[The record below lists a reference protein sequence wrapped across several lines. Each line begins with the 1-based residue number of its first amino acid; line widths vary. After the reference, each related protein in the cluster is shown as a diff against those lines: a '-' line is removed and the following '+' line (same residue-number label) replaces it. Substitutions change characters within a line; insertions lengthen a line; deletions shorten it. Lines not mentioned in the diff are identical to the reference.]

1 MSTDYALSLFCLMYC
16 TAVESANGSSVF
28 SLSQIFLSQILACL
42 GIRRRRQPICLFKLT
57 VVKAY
62 KSSSWFDPAHCI
74 ALDFLTRTAMTG
86 QSHVF
91 VAAPVHAGAERALAA
106 LLETMNASP
115 GTADPA
121 NTLLPFGRIST
132 IHFARF
138 VLLDDPSLP
147 DRQQIAKQLPV
158 SEPLR
163 LAFIADCD
171 GTADELLHTLVQ
183 LATPGLQ
190 AIFSHCSDFDI
201 HADLLAWLRAH
212 RIVSAATYANGP
224 ARSMTQVREEA
235 ALHAVLREV
244 RLAHPGSSL
253 EELRQVLLDAAR
265 TVQLTPLP
273 ASTLAQKVAHVG
285 DFLRLPLY
293 AALLSPLLVPAL
305 PFLVLLLRWRETHD
319 PVLAPIPSIERN
331 KLLSS
336 IEDRDVTNQYSA
348 IGSLKPGRFRRW
360 LTVAILW
367 TIDWTGRHLF
377 TRGRL
382 GRVNTIH
389 FASWTF
395 LDDKRRLLFASN
407 YDGSRE
413 AYNDDFI
420 NKVAFG
426 LNISFSNGLGYPQ
439 TNWLIF
445 DGAWHEQDFK
455 RYLFHHQIPTQ
466 VWYKAMPGL
475 TAYDFARNT
484 RIRQGLTA
492 NLTGSALRAWI
503 AEI

>member
-1 MSTDYALSLFCLMYC
+1 MA
-16 TAVESANGSSVF
+16 GQ
-28 SLSQIFLSQILACL
+28 SQI
-42 GIRRRRQPICLFKLT
+42 
-57 VVKAY
+57 
-62 KSSSWFDPAHCI
+62 
-74 ALDFLTRTAMTG
+74 
-86 QSHVF
+86 F
-91 VAAPVHAGAERALAA
+91 VAAPVHTGAAKALAD
-106 LLETMNASP
+106 LLETMNMKTAP
-115 GTADPA
+115 GTANPTNA
-121 NTLLPFGRIST
+121 LVPFGRIPT
-132 IHFARF
+132 IHVARF
-138 VLLDDPSLP
+138 VILDDPSLP
-147 DRQQIAKQLPV
+147 DRQKIAKQLPA

-171 GTADELLHTLVQ
+171 GTADELLRDLVQ
-183 LATPGLQ
+183 VATPGLQ
-190 AIFSHCSDFDI
+190 QIFSYCSDFDPR
-201 HADLLAWLRAH
+201 ADLLAWLRTH
-212 RIVSAATYANGP
+212 RIVSSATYANWPG
-224 ARSMTQVREEA
+224 RSMAQVREEA
-235 ALHAVLREV
+235 ALHDALRQA
-244 RLAHPGSSL
+244 RLAHPQASPEHL
-253 EELRQVLLDAAR
+253 HQVLLTAAR
-265 TVQLTPLP
+265 SVQLTPLP
-273 ASTLAQKVAHVG
+273 TPTLAEKAGRIG

-319 PVLAPIPSIERN
+319 PVLAPVPSIERN
-331 KLLSS
+331 KLLHS
-336 IEDRDVTNQYSA
+336 IEDRDVTNQYST

-360 LTVAILW
+360 LSVAILW
-367 TIDWTGRHLF
+367 TIDWSGRHLY
-377 TRGRL
+377 TTGRL

-395 LDDKRRLLFASN
+395 LDDKRRVFFASN

-426 LNISFSNGLGYPQ
+426 LNLSFSNGLGYPQ

-445 DGAWHEQDFK
+445 DGAHHEQDFK

-475 TAYDFARNT
+475 TTYDLARNS

-492 NLTGSALRAWI
+492 NLTGSKLRAWI

>member
-1 MSTDYALSLFCLMYC
+1 
-16 TAVESANGSSVF
+16 
-28 SLSQIFLSQILACL
+28 
-42 GIRRRRQPICLFKLT
+42 
-57 VVKAY
+57 
-62 KSSSWFDPAHCI
+62 
-74 ALDFLTRTAMTG
+74 MTG
-86 QSHVF
+86 QSHIII
-91 VAAPVHAGAERALAA
+91 AAPVRAGAATALAA
-106 LLETMNASP
+106 LLETMNAAP

-121 NTLLPFGRIST
+121 NALLPFGRIPT
-132 IHFARF
+132 IHVARF

-147 DRQQIAKQLPV
+147 DRQQIAKQLPAF
-158 SEPLR
+158 EPLR
-163 LAFIADCD
+163 LAFVADCD
-171 GTADELLHTLVQ
+171 GTADELLRALVQ

-190 AIFSHCSDFDI
+190 KIFSYCSDFDAR
-201 HADLLAWLRAH
+201 ADLLAWLRAH
-212 RIVSAATYANGP
+212 RITSAAAYVNWPG
-224 ARSMTQVREEA
+224 RSMAQVREEA
-235 ALHAVLREV
+235 ALHAALRQA
-244 RLAHPGSSL
+244 RLAHPSASP
-253 EELRQVLLDAAR
+253 EELRCVLLAAAR
-265 TVQLTPLP
+265 TVSLTPLP
-273 ASTLAQKVAHVG
+273 SPTFAEKVAQIG

-305 PFLVLLLRWRETHD
+305 PLIILLLRWRETHD
-319 PVLAPIPSIERN
+319 PVLAPVPSIARN

-367 TIDWTGRHLF
+367 TIDWSARHLF
-377 TRGRL
+377 TTGRL

-395 LDDKRRLLFASN
+395 LDDKRRVLFASN

-426 LNISFSNGLGYPQ
+426 LNLSFSNGLGYPQ

-445 DGAWHEQDFK
+445 DGARHEQDFK

-466 VWYKAMPGL
+466 VWYNAMPGL
-475 TAYDFARNT
+475 TTYDLARNT

-492 NLTGSALRAWI
+492 NLTGSVLRAWI

>member
-1 MSTDYALSLFCLMYC
+1 MA
-16 TAVESANGSSVF
+16 
-28 SLSQIFLSQILACL
+28 
-42 GIRRRRQPICLFKLT
+42 
-57 VVKAY
+57 
-62 KSSSWFDPAHCI
+62 
-74 ALDFLTRTAMTG
+74 G
-86 QSHVF
+86 QSHIF
-91 VAAPVHAGAERALAA
+91 VAALVRPGAAGALTA
-106 LLETMNASP
+106 LLETMNATP

-121 NTLLPFGRIST
+121 NALVPFGRIPT
-132 IHFARF
+132 IHVARF

-147 DRQQIAKQLPV
+147 DRRQIAKQLPA

-171 GTADELLHTLVQ
+171 GTADELLRALVQ

-190 AIFSHCSDFDI
+190 QIFSFCSDLDPG
-201 HADLLAWLRAH
+201 ADLLAWLRAH
-212 RIVSAATYANGP
+212 RIVSAATYANWPG
-224 ARSMTQVREEA
+224 RSMTQIREEA
-235 ALHAVLREV
+235 ALHAVLRQA
-244 RLAHPGSSL
+244 RLAHPSASP
-253 EELRQVLLDAAR
+253 EQLRPMLLAAAR
-265 TVQLTPLP
+265 RVPLTPLRAP
-273 ASTLAQKVAHVG
+273 TLVDKVAQVG

-319 PVLAPIPSIERN
+319 PVLAPVPSIARN

-336 IEDRDVTNQYSA
+336 IEDHDVTNQYSA

-367 TIDWTGRHLF
+367 IIDWSGRHLY
-377 TRGRL
+377 TTGRL

-426 LNISFSNGLGYPQ
+426 LNLPFSNGLGYPQ
-439 TNWLIF
+439 TNWLVL
-445 DGAWHEQDFK
+445 DGARHEQDFK

-475 TAYDFARNT
+475 TTYDFARNT

-492 NLTGSALRAWI
+492 RLTGSALRAWI